1 MNERIFYKNID
12 ELPEIAL
19 SIGSTRVL
27 KTGTW
32 RNLKPI
38 IEDKAA
44 PCAKA
49 CPIGTKIPQYFY
61 YVIEKD
67 LDKAADILLE
77 KNPFPA
83 ITGRVC
89 PAFCQIGC
97 NRKRFDERISI
108 REIERFVGDYILKRG
123 YKVKNLPPDTG
134 KAIAIVGSGPAG
146 MAAAY
151 YLRRY
156 GHKVTIY
163 ERESLPG
170 GVLRY
175 GIPPYRLPK
184 DILDKEFD
192 MLLNMGVKIETNRE
206 LSKDLDLEEL
216 RRNFDAVFIA
226 TGAWI
231 EKKMKIEGEELFL
244 SGVHFLK
251 EFNMGKDLSKFR
263 EKRVAC
269 IGGGNVAMDVV
280 RTLKRINAKP
290 EILYRRTEAE
300 MPALEEEKE
309 KAKKD
314 GIPFKLLVLPIK
326 AKEKNG
332 KTVLTIQRM
341 QLGEPDSSG
350 RRRPVPIE
358 GSEYE
363 DEYDFVIKAIGE
375 ESDRKLLPPEYLG
388 EDGWPYADKK
398 TAATKVKGVF
408 AGGDFI
414 QGPSTVVEAESWAQK
429 AAESINR
436 YLRGE
441 DITIKE
447 SVPKTVSFMLIKTEY
462 FRKEQAVHPP
472 ELTVEERINSFE
484 EEIKT
489 LPEELALKEAKRC
502 FSCGYCNS
510 CGNCFVFCPDMAVL
524 WKDSQPV
531 IDYDFCKGCGVCASE
546 CPRGII
552 SMV

>member
-1 MNERIFYKNID
+1 MSERIHYKNID

-19 SIGSTRVL
+19 SVGSTRVL
-27 KTGTW
+27 KTGSW
-32 RNLKPI
+32 RNVKPV

-44 PCAKA
+44 PCTKA

-61 YVIEKD
+61 HTIEKD

-108 REIERFVGDYILKRG
+108 REIERFVGDYILERG
-123 YKVKNLPPDTG
+123 YKVKNLPSDTG
-134 KAIAIVGSGPAG
+134 KSIAVVGSGPAG

-151 YLRRY
+151 YLRRA

-184 DILDKEFD
+184 DILDKEFE
-192 MLLNMGVKIETNRE
+192 MLLNMGIKIETNRE

-216 RRNFDAVFIA
+216 RKNFDALFIA

-251 EFNMGKDLSKFR
+251 EFNTGKDISRFKG
-263 EKRVAC
+263 KKVAC
-269 IGGGNVAMDVV
+269 IGAGNVAMDVV

-300 MPALEEEKE
+300 MPALEEERE

-314 GIPFKLLVLPIK
+314 GIPFHLLVLPIK

-350 RRRPVPIE
+350 RRRPVPVE

-363 DEYDFVIKAIGE
+363 EEYDFVIKAIGE

-436 YLRGE
+436 YLKGE
-441 DITIKE
+441 DLTIKE
-447 SVPKTVSFMLIKTEY
+447 SVPKTVSYMLIKTDY
-462 FRKEQAVHPP
+462 FKKEKAIHPF

-484 EEIKT
+484 EEVKT
-489 LPEELALKEAKRC
+489 LSDELAIKEAKRC

-510 CGNCFVFCPDMAVL
+510 CGNCFVYCPDMAVL
-524 WKDSQPV
+524 WKDSRPL

-552 SMV
+552 NMV